1 MKKFKKYIIIICL
14 FVIVMVGILIFFIF
28 RYDRIHLLNKGKG
41 LLNYVYNL
49 DNGLYKYKYGVL
61 DNNGNII
68 ETNYFIDGTGEI
80 EKDKYG
86 NVRLYIE
93 SKEYCIYKTYLGKI
107 NVIKDKCNDFK
118 DLEVRLSKNNT
129 IISFDFNNKV
139 SSYMISNNDDFN
151 GKWNDISN
159 NNLILKYYNNGKK
172 YIWFRDNEGNISNVI
187 SFDIECLNTSKS
199 NYDKDIFYCNGSTVY
214 INSSE
219 WIVLSNNEK
228 EITLM
233 KYLPLSEK
241 LSHCSSNDSTFCSEG
256 NKYKWSNSYINY
268 YLNNDYINS
277 FKDYDLVSYDICDDI
292 DNKSCDGEYCGGY
305 TREEIESNKWS
316 CSIYTKSKIRIINYY
331 EFSVLANKY
340 SDMSLFKGSYWMSD
354 ISNDKGYSVSNADVY
369 IYEDYNNKLDIRPI
383 ITIKK

>member
-28 RYDRIHLLNKGKG
+28 RYDRIHLLNKGKD
-41 LLNYVYNL
+41 LVNYVYNL

-199 NYDKDIFYCNGSTVY
+199 NYDKYIFYCNGSTVY

>member
-28 RYDRIHLLNKGKG
+28 RYDRIHLLNKGKD
-41 LLNYVYNL
+41 LLNYLYNL
-49 DNGLYKYKYGVL
+49 DNGLYKYKYGIL

-118 DLEVRLSKNNT
+118 DLEVRLNKNNT

-241 LSHCSSNDSTFCSEG
+241 LSHCSSNDSTFCSES

-331 EFSVLANKY
+331 EFSVFANKY

-354 ISNDKGYSVSNADVY
+354 ISNDKGYSVSNTDVY

>member
-14 FVIVMVGILIFFIF
+14 SVIVMVGILIFFIF
-28 RYDRIHLLNKGKG
+28 RYDRIHLLNKSKG
-41 LLNYVYNL
+41 LLNYVYKI
-49 DNGLYKYKYGVL
+49 DDGLYKYKYGVL
-61 DNNGNII
+61 DNKGNII
-68 ETNYFIDGTGEI
+68 ETDYFIDGTGEV

-93 SKEYCIYKTYLGKI
+93 SKDYCVYKTYLGKVNI
-107 NVIKDKCNDFK
+107 IKDKCSDFK
-118 DLEVRLSKNNT
+118 DLDVKLNKNNT
-129 IISFDFNNKV
+129 TISFDFNNRV
-139 SSYMISNNDDFN
+139 SSYMISSNDDFN
-151 GKWNDISN
+151 SEWKNISN
-159 NNLILKYYNNGKK
+159 NNLVLKYYSSGKK
-172 YIWFRDNEGNISNVI
+172 YIWFRDDEGNISNVI
-187 SFDIECLNTSKS
+187 SFDIECLNTNKS
-199 NYDKDIFYCNGSTVY
+199 DYDKDIYYCDGSTVY

-219 WIVLSNNEK
+219 WIVLSNNEN

-233 KYLPLSEK
+233 KYLPLSDK
-241 LSHCSSNDSTFCSEG
+241 LSHCSSVSSTFCSEK
-256 NKYKWSNSYINY
+256 NKYRWSNSYINY
-268 YLNNDYINS
+268 YLNNDYVNS

-316 CSIYTKSKIRIINYY
+316 CNSYTKSKIRIINYY

-354 ISNDKGYSVSNADVY
+354 ISNDKGYSVSNTDVY

>member
-1 MKKFKKYIIIICL
+1 MI
-14 FVIVMVGILIFFIF
+14 GILIFFVF
-28 RYDRIHLLNKGKG
+28 KYEELHLLSKSRDLLSYLYTLDAGEYNFKSGSIYNENKIFNNTYYFDGNGKIKIDK
-41 LLNYVYNL
+41 YNNVSFL
-49 DNGLYKYKYGVL
+49 
-61 DNNGNII
+61 I
-68 ETNYFIDGTGEI
+68 ESNEYCVSKTALGSIKI
-80 EKDKYG
+80 EK
-86 NVRLYIE
+86 
-93 SKEYCIYKTYLGKI
+93 SKCGEFVNIDAK
-107 NVIKDKCNDFK
+107 V
-118 DLEVRLSKNNT
+118 VKNNN
-129 IISFDFNNKV
+129 IISFNVNKNDLD
-139 SSYMISNNDDFN
+139 YMISKRDDFKGEWIHKN
-151 GKWNDISN
+151 YKDNI
-159 NNLILKYYNNGKK
+159 ILKSYDTSKY
-172 YIWFRDNEGNISNVI
+172 YIWFRDVAGNVSDAYSYQV
-187 SFDIECLNTSKS
+187 EC
-199 NYDKDIFYCNGSTVY
+199 F
-214 INSSE
+214 
-219 WIVLSNNEK
+219 LSNKGEYEKDKYYCDGSIVSLNDINYIVVNDNEN

-233 KYLPLSEK
+233 KQNPLEEK
-241 LSHCSSNDSTFCSEG
+241 LYHCTDKVSDYCYYTNSEI